1 MVTLFLILYILT
13 EVYRIEKYCI
23 MTKYRDTYRIVS
35 TVYRYTSTSWLDDE
49 LVQRIIFGLFIKQSY
64 LPFW

>member
-23 MTKYRDTYRIVS
+23 VTKYRDTYRIVS

-49 LVQRIIFGLFIKQSY
+49 LEHWQVRKGPVLR
-64 LPFW
+64 L